1 MCSRAR
7 AIEWHTGD
15 SNGCFH
21 PPFGSFIVLPFI
33 NNGSYFLYYSAAAAL
48 FITACNRCLESRDKH
63 EGTALRSAM
72 RGLLEKKKIIEYI
85 YIILCFSFMVK
96 LDLLSNTFLLL
107 VFTKPSLKMNLLKL
121 QCIYIFQ
128 NYVIL
133 PQDAD
138 FYAGT
143 CSPLFGH
150 QLRTITVHLQAVP
163 CARCRFYSSVVDI
176 AGAFPPLRAGQ
187 VPGHCGRLSL
197 HDCKCPFMLH

>member
-7 AIEWHTGD
+7 TIEWHTGD

-72 RGLLEKKKIIEYI
+72 RGWLKNKEI

-107 VFTKPSLKMNLLKL
+107 VFTKSILTINLLML
-121 QCIYIFQ
+121 QCIYIFK
-128 NYVIL
+128 NYVI
-133 PQDAD
+133 
-138 FYAGT
+138 
-143 CSPLFGH
+143 
-150 QLRTITVHLQAVP
+150 
-163 CARCRFYSSVVDI
+163 
-176 AGAFPPLRAGQ
+176 FP
-187 VPGHCGRLSL
+187 
-197 HDCKCPFMLH
+197 